1 LRIKLQKL
9 EFFTKKSVTQFLFI
23 LLVALRLCC
32 APAQAQEFDR
42 LYVKSIQPALSQPLQ
57 WVSAE
62 ASAAPSLPIAF
73 MTSPDVW
80 AFAPYAENTVLPTAT
95 ARDVWAKFSLAPTSS
110 PQAWVIRIPRVTI
123 QKVSLYSMG
132 DNGTWEMQAAGTL
145 IAPASWNRNTRTPS
159 FEVQTSAAEKTY
171 YLRFENHNPLTERP
185 ELMSQLDFTD
195 GASRVSALI
204 GLIVGMFGFLIIIC
218 FAAFAMAHNSV
229 FLSLA
234 AFVFAVLLHHLVAM
248 GFGGW
253 RLWPGS
259 SHLNQ
264 AMLWA
269 APLLALAS
277 GCWFFAQASYAKVSH
292 KRIYQLL
299 AALALGSACLS
310 LISVV
315 AVNQLPRAFLNAW
328 AGGVVLTLF
337 LCLLWLSRGR
347 MRWNWWLI
355 AGLLPLAGSAVA
367 RLSYNYGWLARVE
380 SAQFVSTLLTQLG
393 LLLLFLALAWRSRDA
408 LLSAELSKALANNDP
423 VTGLVHSRV
432 AKMRMSQ
439 MLLRADRLKMG
450 CGVIMLRW
458 INFSKLLASKSPEQ
472 QDALLKQFGQVLTRV
487 IRDIDTAAVLG
498 DGHFLVLVEGPVSRS
513 ALASLS
519 TQILT
524 ACIRAAEKF
533 DQPNVF
539 QLHIAIWQAE
549 LSPSTMEEVIDGLQT
564 KLGQMSAGTKRP
576 VQFVD
581 STNSAPEPEE
591 PEFSHRRDEL
601 LAKIDAI
608 EALPNFQ
615 TSEIET
621 ARTKSR
627 R

>member
-1 LRIKLQKL
+1 VKQLLSL
-9 EFFTKKSVTQFLFI
+9 V
-23 LLVALRLCC
+23 LVALALCC
-32 APAQAQEFDR
+32 APAQAQAQTFDR
-42 LYVKSIQPALSQPLQ
+42 LYTKSIQPVLSQPLQ
-57 WVSAE
+57 WVSAD
-62 ASAAPSLPIAF
+62 ASAAPSLPEAF

-80 AFAPYAENTVLPTAT
+80 ALVPYTRQSVLPTAT
-95 ARDVWAKFSLAPTSS
+95 ARDAWVKFSLAPTRS
-110 PQAWVIRIPRVTI
+110 PQSWVIHIPRVTI
-123 QKVSLYSMG
+123 QKVSLYSLG
-132 DNGTWEMQAAGTL
+132 DNGAWETQAAGAL

-159 FEVQTSAAEKTY
+159 FEVQTSSVEKTY
-171 YLRFENHNPLTERP
+171 YLRFEHFKPLTERP
-185 ELMSQLDFTD
+185 ELMSQLDFAD

-204 GLIVGMFGFLIIIC
+204 GLTVGMFGFLMLSC
-218 FAAFAMAHNSV
+218 FAAYAMARGPV

-234 AFVFAVLLHHLVAM
+234 AFVAAVLLHHLVAM

-269 APLLALAS
+269 APLLALAT
-277 GCWFFAQASYAKVSH
+277 GCWFFAQASYASVSH

-299 AALALGSACLS
+299 VGLALGSACLG

-328 AGGVVLTLF
+328 VGGVVLTLF

-367 RLSYNYGWLARVE
+367 RLTYNYGWLAHVE
-380 SAQFVSTLLTQLG
+380 FAQVISTLLTQLG

-423 VTGLVHSRV
+423 VTGLVHSHV

-439 MLLRADRLKMG
+439 MLLRADRLKLG
-450 CGVIMLRW
+450 CGVIMLHW
-458 INFSKLLASKSPEQ
+458 INFSKLLASQSPEQ

-498 DGHFLVLVEGPVSRS
+498 DGYFLVLIEGPVSRS

-524 ACIRAAEKF
+524 ACIRAGEKF

-539 QLHIAIWQAE
+539 QLQIAIWQAE
-549 LSPSTMEEVIDGLQT
+549 LTPITMKEVIDGLQT
-564 KLGQMSAGTKRP
+564 KLSQMSAGTKRP

-581 STNSAPEPEE
+581 STNSLPEPEE
-591 PEFSHRRDEL
+591 QGFNLRRDEL
-601 LAKIDAI
+601 LAKINAI
-608 EALPNFQ
+608 EASPNFQ
-615 TSEIET
+615 TSEIDT
-621 ARTKSR
+621 TRKKSR
-627 R
+627 